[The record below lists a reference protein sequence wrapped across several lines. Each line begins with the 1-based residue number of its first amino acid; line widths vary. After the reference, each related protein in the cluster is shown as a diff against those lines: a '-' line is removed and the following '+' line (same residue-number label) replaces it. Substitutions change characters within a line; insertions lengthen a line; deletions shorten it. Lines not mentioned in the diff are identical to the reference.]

1 MGLHQGTVSKSKGVA
16 MMAWA
21 WMTAA
26 GVLIG
31 IEIMTADLLFASLAV
46 SALVAGL
53 SVALGANLVVQ
64 LIVFT
69 TTAIISIG
77 MLRPIAL
84 RHLRRQPE
92 NAATGIDALIGST
105 AQTLELVS
113 PITGTAKISGEV
125 WTARTE
131 SSEIPG
137 NKLVTVVRI
146 EGATAIVKSQDS

>member
-1 MGLHQGTVSKSKGVA
+1 

-21 WMTAA
+21 WMAAA

-53 SVALGANLVVQ
+53 AQVLGANLVVQ
-64 LIVFT
+64 VVVFA
-69 TTAIISIG
+69 TTAVISIG

-84 RHLRRQPE
+84 RHLRKQPAD
-92 NAATGIDALIGST
+92 AATGIDALIGST

-113 PITGTAKISGEV
+113 QTTGTAKIAGEV

-131 SSEIPG
+131 NSEIPG

-146 EGATAIVKSQDS
+146 EGATAIVKSQEN